1 MSPNWIVPFL
11 EQLAIDGNAS
21 RAARVAG
28 KSSTVVYAYRKED
41 ADFAEAWRLA
51 LEDAGDN
58 LVAEARRRA
67 VDGVNEPVIY
77 QGMPTPVWE
86 RDAHGQPVME
96 EYQAGT
102 NKETGEPI
110 VLQRPVQARDRD
122 GSLVWLTLNKKSD
135 PLLMLLMKGFKK
147 QLFADR
153 TELTGADGGP
163 VHAVDD
169 TTKYARLALILDKVN
184 AAKRFEDLA

>member
-1 MSPNWIVPFL
+1 MPAMSPYWIVPFL

-28 KSSTVVYAYRKED
+28 INSSTAYGYRKED

-51 LEDAGDN
+51 IEDAGDN

-77 QGMPTPVWE
+77 QGHPTPVWE
-86 RDAHGQPVME
+86 RDEQGDIVMRE
-96 EYQAGT
+96 DAKG
-102 NKETGEPI
+102 NR
-110 VLQRPVQARDRD
+110 VPVQMRDAD

-147 QLFADR
+147 GMFADR

-184 AAKRFEDLA
+184 AAKRFEDIA